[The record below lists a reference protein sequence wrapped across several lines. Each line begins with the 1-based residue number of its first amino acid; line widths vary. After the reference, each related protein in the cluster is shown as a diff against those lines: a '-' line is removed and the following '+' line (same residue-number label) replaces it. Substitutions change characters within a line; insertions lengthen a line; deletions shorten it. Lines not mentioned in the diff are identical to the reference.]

1 MHHALNPTRKTRNV
15 GGWRNGPRH
24 DGVPIATV
32 SQTLDIPVPTI
43 RSWERRY
50 GFPSPPRTGGRHRRY
65 TTQEIEQLRD
75 LRDLIT
81 RGRPAREAAARL
93 SAASTRVVDGELLE
107 AVIDAAMHLDSDGVR
122 SALDR
127 SAERLGIEGA
137 IRDVVFPA
145 MQEIGTRWK
154 TGACD
159 VEQEHLATESVRAW
173 LARQAAMAPPPF
185 RADPIVLACGPKD
198 LHTIGLEA
206 FAVVLARRGWSL
218 RCARRDHASDV
229 AARDRPRRAGR
240 GRGRHGAA
248 ERHPPSGDRG
258 ARGRRRG
265 PGRQDLLRGRRIR
278 RVPSARRDVPGTY
291 LGGDV
296 VLAAE
301 VLEDVLGGLGRRGR
315 GAVRR

>member
-1 MHHALNPTRKTRNV
+1 M
-15 GGWRNGPRH
+15 G
-24 DGVPIATV
+24 
-32 SQTLDIPVPTI
+32 S
-43 RSWERRY
+43 RR
-50 GFPSPPRTGGRHRRY
+50 RLGRGEHRRY

-93 SAASTRVVDGELLE
+93 AAASTRVGDGELLE
-107 AVIDAAMHLDSDGVR
+107 AVIVGAMHLDSDMIR

-137 IRDVVFPA
+137 IGDVVFPA
-145 MQEIGTRWK
+145 MHEIGARWK
-154 TGACD
+154 IGACD

-198 LHTIGLEA
+198 LHTIGLKA
-206 FAVVLARRGWSL
+206 FAVVLARRGWSCRVL
-218 RCARRDHASDV
+218 GGITPATALLATVRGVRAV
-229 AARDRPRRAGR
+229 AAVVTAQRSVTRRAAIEALVTVDAVPGVETFYAGDAFVAPSTR
-240 GRGRHGAA
+240 G
-248 ERHPPSGDRG
+248 
-258 ARGRRRG
+258 
-265 PGRQDLLRGRRIR
+265 
-278 RVPSARRDVPGTY
+278 DVPGTY
-291 LGGDV
+291 LGEDV

-301 VLEDVLGGLGRRGR
+301 VLEDVLGSLPRRRG

>member
-1 MHHALNPTRKTRNV
+1 MPQRS
-15 GGWRNGPRH
+15 PQ

-32 SQTLDIPVPTI
+32 SKTLDIPVPTI

-93 SAASTRVVDGELLE
+93 SAAPTRVGDGELRE
-107 AVIDAAMHLDSDGVR
+107 AVVDAAMRLDSDMVR

-127 SAERLGIEGA
+127 SAERLGVEGA

-145 MQEIGTRWK
+145 MHEIGTRWK
-154 TGACD
+154 TGTCD

-185 RADPIVLACGPKD
+185 RADSVVLACGPKD

-206 FAVVLARRGWSL
+206 FAVVLARRGWSCRVL
-218 RCARRDHASDV
+218 GAITPATALLGTVRAVHAV
-229 AARDRPRRAGR
+229 AAVVTAQRSVTRRSAIEALAAVDAVPGVEAFYAGD
-240 GRGRHGAA
+240 AFVA
-248 ERHPPSGDRG
+248 
-258 ARGRRRG
+258 
-265 PGRQDLLRGRRIR
+265 
-278 RVPSARRDVPGTY
+278 PSARGDVPGTY
-291 LGGDV
+291 LGEDV

-301 VLEDVLGGLGRRGR
+301 VLEDVLGGPHRRRR
-315 GAVRR
+315 GAVRG